1 MSVSIYQV
9 LREFKVRQ
17 YFIDGN
23 VEPTTEEEF
32 NSTFR
37 TVMLGLMIM
46 EYQLNIAIHQTFLLH
61 GNKLLIRKQN

>member
-1 MSVSIYQV
+1 MSVSVYQV

-32 NSTFR
+32 NSTFVR
-37 TVMLGLMIM
+37 VEFDDNGEPV
-46 EYQLNIAIHQTFLLH
+46 EYRNHQIFLLH